1 MDVTG
6 LKLDAAQKEK
16 TSFLQELK
24 KQSFV
29 LSEDST
35 QKVDV
40 KDSVNV
46 SAIQAKQN
54 GLMNSSKKQSMMQNP
69 QSNNNSMGNYNVQQN
84 ADKMVKKKNNNNM
97 VGIN

>member
-1 MDVTG
+1 MTSGLRTDSEGEDKKGQKSLRSEKQSQAQTSGGAPTKTPGKPTSDGEEAKDAVDNMSDIETPRMDVTG

-35 QKVDV
+35 
-40 KDSVNV
+40 
-46 SAIQAKQN
+46 
-54 GLMNSSKKQSMMQNP
+54 
-69 QSNNNSMGNYNVQQN
+69 
-84 ADKMVKKKNNNNM
+84 
-97 VGIN
+97 